1 MDEPRLPDSRRG
13 LFLYWGGGA
22 YPGRGLLAIFPWKE
36 RA

>member
-13 LFLYWGGGA
+13 LFLYRGDP
-22 YPGRGLLAIFPWKE
+22 YPGLGLLAIFLWKG

>member
-13 LFLYWGGGA
+13 LFLYWGGP
-22 YPGRGLLAIFPWKE
+22 YPGRGLLTIFPWKE